1 MLNREMYTLYLHSK
15 YQQQLIQSN
24 TIKEML
30 KNVKI
35 SIEQKMIKTNSIN
48 GIYIQQHISMF

>member
-30 KNVKI
+30 KNVEI

-48 GIYIQQHISMF
+48 EIYIQQH